1 MRENEGDAG
10 QEIGQAR
17 VSVLIVVSTCRL
29 DAARGHSVAQKIP
42 QRPRSRVSGLIL
54 AAGIDLNT

>member
-1 MRENEGDAG
+1 MRGNEEGDAG

-29 DAARGHSVAQKIP
+29 DAARAATQSPNKFHSARVFGGNVCRGH
-42 QRPRSRVSGLIL
+42 
-54 AAGIDLNT
+54 